1 MNRARSILLLLA
13 PAIALTTAAA
23 PAPKKLTLAF
33 SGDNGGEIA
42 PCG

>member
-1 MNRARSILLLLA
+1 MRRAFSFLLLV
-13 PAIALTTAAA
+13 PALSFAAA
-23 PAPKKLTLAF
+23 EPAPKKLTLAF